1 LYLSNALGIVFIHW
15 FGWRIVPL
23 IYINGATTLLIWGF
37 SGHWL
42 KAGILASHEPAIA
55 ITSWL
60 LCAKAFPSKEG
71 ISLSTT
77 DSFFRFVMLGI
88 AIPVCVNSV
97 YVYHYSFV
105 GGDMEKV
112 FLIWLSDFI
121 TILPIS
127 VALLYFFKS
136 DSAALSITL
145 RPDIISVPKRV
156 FIEITIT
163 TALFIALSFV
173 FPFDRYWFI
182 YGIGA
187 TLLALKRGFEAT
199 IVLNIIIFLLTYLL
213 PLFDFASPLLI
224 SGGSTQYTNV
234 HLGMGTMMFI
244 SILVGRAVS
253 DLKSAEER
261 LVVQKDEL
269 EKINNQLTQTNQEL
283 DRFVYSVSHDLSAPL
298 KSIRGLV
305 NVSRIEQQSP
315 FQYLDK
321 IEKSVN
327 RLEDFIGE
335 VLDYSRTNRKQL
347 DLERIDLTLTIN
359 DLLAK
364 FEYMELYPNIR
375 FIFDIQVPIVKTDS
389 FLLRVVL
396 SNLLS
401 NAIKYQQK
409 YDDHK
414 AMVTIKSYPKDSQVV
429 IEITDNGE
437 GIQDAYQD
445 KIFDMFYRGTLNST
459 GSGLGL
465 YIAREAATKLKG
477 RISMESMWGKGSSFY
492 IHLSNASELL

>member
-1 LYLSNALGIVFIHW
+1 
-15 FGWRIVPL
+15 
-23 IYINGATTLLIWGF
+23 
-37 SGHWL
+37 
-42 KAGILASHEPAIA
+42 
-55 ITSWL
+55 
-60 LCAKAFPSKEG
+60 
-71 ISLSTT
+71 
-77 DSFFRFVMLGI
+77 
-88 AIPVCVNSV
+88 
-97 YVYHYSFV
+97 
-105 GGDMEKV
+105 
-112 FLIWLSDFI
+112 
-121 TILPIS
+121 
-127 VALLYFFKS
+127 
-136 DSAALSITL
+136 
-145 RPDIISVPKRV
+145 
-156 FIEITIT
+156 
-163 TALFIALSFV
+163 
-173 FPFDRYWFI
+173 
-182 YGIGA
+182 
-187 TLLALKRGFEAT
+187 
-199 IVLNIIIFLLTYLL
+199 
-213 PLFDFASPLLI
+213 
-224 SGGSTQYTNV
+224 
-234 HLGMGTMMFI
+234 
-244 SILVGRAVS
+244 
-253 DLKSAEER
+253 
-261 LVVQKDEL
+261 
-269 EKINNQLTQTNQEL
+269 
-283 DRFVYSVSHDLSAPL
+283 VYSVSHDLSAPL